1 MEIIK
6 KPIVLIDDSP
16 ALLLILHAQLSQLG
30 FKYIDTFTNA
40 EAALKKIQSNI
51 HFYAAVF
58 TDLNMPKMDGMEFIR
73 HLGKSQFNGGVII
86 VSEMDPKVISLAS
99 ELAKENNC
107 HLIGN
112 IPKPIEQHKLKML
125 LVKLND
131 FVTKKENIINQMT
144 ESDLINAIKNGRL
157 LPYYQPKISNLDNKV
172 YSVEVL
178 ARISS
183 DNTNQVIQPSMFIPT
198 AEKYN
203 LTDAFSFQLFNKAMA
218 DFKSLS
224 NSFGPDLKMA
234 INISPN
240 QLTDFLIPEKID
252 ELREQHAI
260 EAKNIILEITEEYA
274 LKSNAQLETLNRLRM
289 RGYSISLDDFG
300 TGFTNLTQ
308 LRTLPFTEIKI
319 DRSLIRDIHIDNF
332 SQVVVNSLAQI
343 AIEQHFT
350 LVAEGIEN
358 FNELEYLQR
367 HFKLEVLLQGYLIC
381 RPKPCKE
388 LITWHQ
394 NWVSH
399 VLS

>member
-1 MEIIK
+1 
-6 KPIVLIDDSP
+6 
-16 ALLLILHAQLSQLG
+16 
-30 FKYIDTFTNA
+30 
-40 EAALKKIQSNI
+40 
-51 HFYAAVF
+51 
-58 TDLNMPKMDGMEFIR
+58 
-73 HLGKSQFNGGVII
+73 
-86 VSEMDPKVISLAS
+86 
-99 ELAKENNC
+99 
-107 HLIGN
+107 
-112 IPKPIEQHKLKML
+112 
-125 LVKLND
+125 
-131 FVTKKENIINQMT
+131 
-144 ESDLINAIKNGRL
+144 
-157 LPYYQPKISNLDNKV
+157 
-172 YSVEVL
+172 
-178 ARISS
+178 
-183 DNTNQVIQPSMFIPT
+183 
-198 AEKYN
+198 
-203 LTDAFSFQLFNKAMA
+203 
-218 DFKSLS
+218 
-224 NSFGPDLKMA
+224 
-234 INISPN
+234 
-240 QLTDFLIPEKID
+240 
-252 ELREQHAI
+252 
-260 EAKNIILEITEEYA
+260 
-274 LKSNAQLETLNRLRM
+274 M